1 MGVSLLSLSY
11 SLSYLTYLL
20 TYLLTYYLLIN
31 SVQAFQNLTNKALQ
45 DHRNSV
51 TEPLRSVTERY
62 QPLPALQ
69 SVTSRSWESEWTY
82 ER

>member
-62 QPLPALQ
+62 QTLPALQ
-69 SVTSRSWESEWTY
+69 SVTSRSWF
-82 ER
+82 

>member
-11 SLSYLTYLL
+11 SLSYL